1 MTAPDQHRAA
11 RAPPIWL
18 LAGLIS
24 LGPLSTDLYLP
35 ALPGIATAFGTDA
48 AGVQWTLSGFL
59 LVFAPCQLVYGP
71 VADRFGRRPAMIWGL
86 ILFLA
91 GTAACAAAPS
101 LAGLVAA
108 RMVQAVG
115 ACAGPV
121 VARAVV
127 RDTVPPERAPAV
139 FATMAG
145 LMSLAPAIGPILG
158 GVVTALTG
166 WRANFLLLGIAAVI
180 LLLLVARRLA
190 ETAPSLDRKAL
201 DPASLVQVYAR
212 LLADRWFL
220 GHAAVATASY
230 SGLFCFISG
239 SSYVVQRGLGLG
251 PEVYGVVFATAVA
264 GYLAGSLI
272 VRRISGRVSPRR
284 MMQAGSL
291 WCLAFGWSGPVAL
304 ALLGPSLAT
313 VALPLILYMVGFAV
327 AQPNAQ
333 AGAISPFPT
342 LAGRASALLG
352 CLQWSVAALA
362 GLALGLVLDEQGWAM
377 AFGIAFAGTA
387 AAVAVALLPAAP
399 GPVLSDPGGRSR
411 SGSR

>member
-1 MTAPDQHRAA
+1 M
-11 RAPPIWL
+11 PPIWL
-18 LAGLIS
+18 LAGLIA

-35 ALPGIATAFGTDA
+35 ALPAIAAAFATDA

-59 LVFAPCQLVYGP
+59 LVFAPSQLVYGP
-71 VADRFGRRPAMIWGL
+71 VADRFGRRPAMLWGL
-86 ILFLA
+86 GLFLA
-91 GTAACAAAPS
+91 GTLACAAAPT
-101 LAGLVAA
+101 LAALIAA

-121 VARAVV
+121 VARSVV

-158 GVVTALTG
+158 GVVTALSG
-166 WRANFLLLGIAAVI
+166 WRASFVLLGLAAFV
-180 LLLLVARRLA
+180 LALLVTRRLA
-190 ETAPSLDRKAL
+190 ETAPALDRDAL
-201 DPASLVQVYAR
+201 SPALLARVYAA
-212 LLADRWFL
+212 LLADRWFT

-230 SGLFCFISG
+230 TGLFCFISG
-239 SSYVVQRGLGLG
+239 SSYVIQNGLGFG
-251 PEVYGVVFATAVA
+251 PEVYGVVFAAAVV
-264 GYLAGSLI
+264 GYVAGSLI
-272 VRRISGRVSPRR
+272 VRRISGRVPPRR

-291 WCLAFGWSGPVAL
+291 WCLCFGWAGPAAL
-304 ALLGPSLAT
+304 AIAGPSLAT
-313 VALPLILYMVGFAV
+313 VSLPLILYMLGFAV

-352 CLQWSVAALA
+352 FLQWSIAALA

-377 AFGIAFAGTA
+377 ALGIALSGTA
-387 AAVAVALLPAAP
+387 AAVAVALLPEAP
-399 GPVLSDPGGRSR
+399 SGG
-411 SGSR
+411 G

>member
-1 MTAPDQHRAA
+1 M
-11 RAPPIWL
+11 PPIWL
-18 LAGLIS
+18 LAGLIA

-35 ALPGIATAFGTDA
+35 ALPAIATAFATDA

-59 LVFAPCQLVYGP
+59 LVFAPSQLVYGP
-71 VADRFGRRPAMIWGL
+71 VADRFGRRPAMLWGL
-86 ILFLA
+86 GLFLA
-91 GTAACAAAPS
+91 GTAACAVAHS
-101 LAGLVAA
+101 LAALIAA

-127 RDTVPPERAPAV
+127 RDTVPAERAPAV

-158 GVVTALTG
+158 GVVTALSG
-166 WRANFLLLGIAAVI
+166 WRANFLLLAAAA
-180 LLLLVARRLA
+180 LVLAGLVGRRLG
-190 ETAPSLDRKAL
+190 ETAPSLDRNAL
-201 DPASLVQVYAR
+201 DPGSLARVYGM

-230 SGLFCFISG
+230 TGLFCFISG
-239 SSYVVQRGLGLG
+239 SSHVVQRGLGFG
-251 PEVYGVVFATAVA
+251 PEVYGVVFAAAVA

-272 VRRISGRVSPRR
+272 VRRLSGRVPPRR
-284 MMQAGSL
+284 MMQVGSL
-291 WCLAFGWSGPVAL
+291 WCLCFGWAGPASL
-304 ALLGPSLAT
+304 ALMGPSLGT
-313 VALPLILYMVGFAV
+313 VSLPLILYMVGFAV

-352 CLQWSVAALA
+352 FVQWSIAALA
-362 GLALGLVLDEQGWAM
+362 GLALGFVLDEQGWAM
-377 AFGIAFAGTA
+377 ALGIALSGTA
-387 AAVAVALLPAAP
+387 SALAVALLPDAPGQHTPGRAAP
-399 GPVLSDPGGRSR
+399 ASGG
-411 SGSR
+411 G